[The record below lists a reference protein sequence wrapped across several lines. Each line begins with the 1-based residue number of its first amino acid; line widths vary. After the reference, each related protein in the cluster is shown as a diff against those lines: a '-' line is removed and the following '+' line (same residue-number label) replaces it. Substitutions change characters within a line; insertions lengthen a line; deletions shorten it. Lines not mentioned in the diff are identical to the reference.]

1 MKTLPELQEIYLES
15 RNQRDFEALYR
26 AVKDLARRQAVGKLK
41 ASRVK
46 YPLSQVTE
54 DATADFMMMYL
65 KNPNWRCIG
74 FYTRIGLAVKN
85 TIGGPTKSATAKH
98 IHGKCGIL
106 TGMEPAREDKTPPA
120 DIMEVLEDDKDRK
133 DILLWVYHSNTLRGF
148 LKGLEAY
155 KSVQWIVDNYPGL
168 HGLYFKTRYK
178 YG

>member
-15 RNQRDFEALYR
+15 RSQRDFEALYR
-26 AVKDLARRQAVGKLK
+26 SVKELAYKIALGKVRK
-41 ASRVK
+41 DGNIQEVAG
-46 YPLSQVTE
+46 
-54 DATADFMMMYL
+54 DATARFMMMYIKYPL
-65 KNPNWRCIG
+65 WKCTSFRVRVGRDVQSIICIPLR
-74 FYTRIGLAVKN
+74 T
-85 TIGGPTKSATAKH
+85 STAKH

-106 TGMEPAREDKTPPA
+106 TGMEPAREEKALPA

-133 DILLWVYHSNTLRGF
+133 DILLWVYHSDTLRGF

-155 KSVQWIVDNYPGL
+155 KTVQWIMDNYDGL